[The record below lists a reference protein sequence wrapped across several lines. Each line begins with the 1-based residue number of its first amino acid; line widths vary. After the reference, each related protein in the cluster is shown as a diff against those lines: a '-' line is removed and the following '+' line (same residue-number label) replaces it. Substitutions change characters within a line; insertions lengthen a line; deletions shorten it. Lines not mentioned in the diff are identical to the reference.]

1 VKAHGNFFD
10 KVYEKLRI
18 AKAEGKNVLDLSIG
32 DPDLPP
38 PEFATGLFINQMH
51 KEHIYTYPQIY
62 GENTFKETI
71 SDWAYRKHGVSVHP
85 EYEVLP
91 LLGVKEGIVH
101 LALGTLGY
109 GDVGA
114 YATPSYPI
122 YRQAIEM
129 SKASSVIIET
139 KPENGYLPDL
149 ESLCSNDL
157 RSIKLLYL
165 NYPNN
170 PTGTVVDESFC
181 KSLID
186 IALKHNIYICL
197 DCVYSD
203 IIPFSSYKHFSILSL
218 PGAMDCCIEM
228 YSFSKSFNL
237 PGIRLGYAIGNR
249 KLIENL
255 KSIKTVVDVSAFK
268 PIQYLGKE
276 ILEKDIRGELEHFY
290 SRNNSVYA
298 QRINKFRELFRL
310 HNIEFYNNIATY
322 YVWFNTKRI
331 SDGGNFGEQLFDDEG
346 ILIVPGCE
354 FNSCDEGW
362 WRISIS
368 RSDDIIDESIDKL
381 IRFLAKLR

>member
-1 VKAHGNFFD
+1 MKAHGNFFD

-170 PTGTVVDESFC
+170 PTGTVVDESF
-181 KSLID
+181 
-186 IALKHNIYICL
+186 A
-197 DCVYSD
+197 
-203 IIPFSSYKHFSILSL
+203 
-218 PGAMDCCIEM
+218 
-228 YSFSKSFNL
+228 
-237 PGIRLGYAIGNR
+237 NR
-249 KLIENL
+249 
-255 KSIKTVVDVSAFK
+255 
-268 PIQYLGKE
+268 
-276 ILEKDIRGELEHFY
+276 
-290 SRNNSVYA
+290 
-298 QRINKFRELFRL
+298 
-310 HNIEFYNNIATY
+310 
-322 YVWFNTKRI
+322 
-331 SDGGNFGEQLFDDEG
+331 
-346 ILIVPGCE
+346 
-354 FNSCDEGW
+354 
-362 WRISIS
+362 
-368 RSDDIIDESIDKL
+368 
-381 IRFLAKLR
+381 